1 MMRTRM
7 MPRRKTP
14 NRTRSLSQ
22 VTKMP
27 TSKKE
32 PRTLKKLMLKLPL
45 KQLRRTLPLMMHLKK
60 TLRPNKRKKLKLI
73 KKRQINPPK
82 LKTQLTKTRT
92 HKNQKLSRSTTRKKL
107 TRSPKP
113 KSQKRK
119 KESLKLSKNSQPERL
134 LLPLI
139 QLKATKMKKN
149 QPTSTT
155 FLIDFSSSSELR
167 KSSTQFSPDTSAS
180 SYLCWSAENKNN

>member
-1 MMRTRM
+1 M

-82 LKTQLTKTRT
+82 LKIQLTKTRT
-92 HKNQKLSRSTTRKKL
+92 LKNQKLSRSTTRKKL
-107 TRSPKP
+107 TRSPKL

-180 SYLCWSAENKNN
+180 SYLC